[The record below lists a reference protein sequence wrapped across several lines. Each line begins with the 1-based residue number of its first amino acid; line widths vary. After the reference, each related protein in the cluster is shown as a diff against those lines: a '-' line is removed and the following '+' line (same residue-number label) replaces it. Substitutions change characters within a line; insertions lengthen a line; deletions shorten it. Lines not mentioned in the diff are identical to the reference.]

1 MDKTVKVLTMLAV
14 AFIVASGIMIGGH
27 AVSGTNIDT
36 PASAGGMLY
45 GAIGFLFG
53 FGALIFAAAGDR
65 KDREK
70 DKQ

>member
-1 MDKTVKVLTMLAV
+1 MDRTVKVLTMLAV
-14 AFIVASGIMIGGH
+14 AFVIASGIMIGGH
-27 AVSGTNIDT
+27 AMSGSNIDT
-36 PASAGGMLY
+36 AGSMGGMLY